1 MYDEAA
7 AQDED
12 EKALQEALLLSKM
25 PDKPAEAKPEAPK
38 PAEVKPSTADVN
50 LDQDFL
56 NEVIN
61 DLGIDVDPN
70 ALRDL
75 VNDGKKEEKK
85 EGDKDKKEEKK

>member
-25 PDKPAEAKPEAPK
+25 PDKPAEVKPEAVK
-38 PAEVKPSTADVN
+38 PAEVKPTTADVN

-70 ALRDL
+70 ALGDL

-85 EGDKDKKEEKK
+85 DDDKKEEKK